1 MTDSTSSTNPAFA
14 HPNYFFEDGNVT
26 FRVENVLFKV
36 HKSILARESPFF
48 KDMFSLPPD
57 INGDKTGTNNPI
69 PIPET
74 TASDFENLL
83 RVLYLQWGTDPDYT
97 DPQLVQLMK
106 LSHKW
111 QFDRI
116 RRHATSILSS
126 RNLSH
131 VDRLELGRIYDLPE
145 LAFPAFAEIVR
156 SMKAPSST
164 EMDKL
169 GPVLSVAVLKAQNA
183 FILRQNAK
191 LAEAVFDRT
200 GRTNKVLTRMMKDQC
215 STRDIRTARAGR
227 MVKSQG

>member
-1 MTDSTSSTNPAFA
+1 MTDCTSSTQAFQ
-14 HPNYFFEDGNVT
+14 HPTYFFDDGNVT

-36 HKSILARESPFF
+36 HKSLLARESPFF

-57 INGDKTGTNNPI
+57 KSGTNQPI
-69 PIPET
+69 PIPDA

-83 RVLYLQWGTDPDYT
+83 HVLYIQWGTEPDYP
-97 DPQLVQLMK
+97 DAQLVQLMK
-106 LSHKW
+106 LAHKW

-131 VDRLELGRIYDLPE
+131 VDRLELGRLYDLPE

-169 GPVLSVAVLKAQNA
+169 GPVLSVAVLKAQNS

-191 LAEAVFDRT
+191 LAEAVFDKT
-200 GRTNKVLTRMMKDQC
+200 GKTNKVLTRMMKDHC
-215 STRDIRTARAGR
+215 TTREIRARATGR